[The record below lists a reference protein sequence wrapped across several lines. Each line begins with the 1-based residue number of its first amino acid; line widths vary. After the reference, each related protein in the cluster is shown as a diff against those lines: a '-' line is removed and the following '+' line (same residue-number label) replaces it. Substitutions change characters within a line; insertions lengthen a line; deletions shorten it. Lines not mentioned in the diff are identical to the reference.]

1 MKKKL
6 LISLLCVLIISYSA
20 KSNNSNSYSNVIEDI
35 KKKDNVTFAYTI
47 KEITN
52 VDSLIAVDS
61 THSYS
66 LLGFACLY
74 NNKEAVEHL
83 IKMKADLYKVYADDI
98 YIYDALYV
106 AINTQNENM
115 VLYLINKG
123 LNVNTPYNEDGLC
136 PLVLSCYNNNTTI
149 PELLLKN
156 KANVNGVGNLGG
168 DVTYPLIIAIE
179 NGNENLVK
187 LLLEYGAKTNITD
200 NIGNTPIELA
210 REKGL
215 NRILKLLVQSK
226 HP

>member
-1 MKKKL
+1 MKGKL
-6 LISLLCVLIISYSA
+6 FIVSGPSGSGKSTVTKLVKDRLNIPLSISATTRQPRDGEIDGKDYFFLTKETFEQKIKNDEFYEYANVHGNYYGTLKEVVE
-20 KSNNSNSYSNVIEDI
+20 SN
-35 KKKDNVTFAYTI
+35 
-47 KEITN
+47 
-52 VDSLIAVDS
+52 L
-61 THSYS
+61 
-66 LLGFACLY
+66 
-74 NNKEAVEHL
+74 
-83 IKMKADLYKVYADDI
+83 
-98 YIYDALYV
+98 
-106 AINTQNENM
+106 
-115 VLYLINKG
+115 NKG

-226 HP
+226 H

>member
-20 KSNNSNSYSNVIEDI
+20 KSNNSNSYSNVIEAI

-123 LNVNTPYNEDGLC
+123 LNVILEIDVQGALIAKEKKKDAVLVFFRTKDMETLEKRLRNRNTDTEE
-136 PLVLSCYNNNTTI
+136 VIQTR
-149 PELLLKN
+149 LKN
-156 KANVNGVGNLGG
+156 ALK
-168 DVTYPLIIAIE
+168 E
-179 NGNENLVK
+179 
-187 LLLEYGAKTNITD
+187 LEYEKKYDYTIINNDIEESCRELINII
-200 NIGNTPIELA
+200 NL
-210 REKGL
+210 
-215 NRILKLLVQSK
+215 
-226 HP
+226 

>member
-20 KSNNSNSYSNVIEDI
+20 KSNNSNSYSNVIEAI

-47 KEITN
+47 KEISN

-61 THSYS
+61 IHSYS

-74 NNKEAVEHL
+74 NNKEAVECL
-83 IKMKADLYKVYADDI
+83 MGMKADPHIAYADDI
-98 YIYDALYV
+98 YIYDALYI
-106 AINTQNENM
+106 AIKTQNENL
-115 VLYLINKG
+115 VRYFINKG
-123 LNVNTPYNEDGLC
+123 SNVNAPYNENGLC

-156 KANVNGVGNLGG
+156 KADVNGVGNLGG

-226 HP
+226 H

>member
-1 MKKKL
+1 MKKIL
-6 LISLLCVLIISYSA
+6 LVLLLSVLIA
-20 KSNNSNSYSNVIEDI
+20 GCNAENNKKNSYSSIIEAI
-35 KKKDNVTFAYTI
+35 KKKDNITFVSTI
-47 KEITN
+47 KEISN

-61 THSYS
+61 IHSYS

-74 NNKEAVEHL
+74 NNKEAVECL
-83 IKMKADLYKVYADDI
+83 MGMKADPHIAYADDI
-98 YIYDALYV
+98 YIYDALYI
-106 AINTQNENM
+106 AIKTQNENM

-226 HP
+226 H